1 VFPLDVTARRPLLKS
16 YSGQWRALSGGT
28 PVSPAAAFSYIQRAL
43 RQTAPFV
50 LGAMRVAAESYAPAE
65 LNRVGF
71 ALYADFRPAV
81 AGWGERGSVSC
92 LAILGARKKGVV
104 TAPMSGV
111 LDAPGLVK
119 VEDGDGDG
127 DGAEPEMKKP
137 KVESD
142 DEYDAAIDD
151 ISAADLAGIP

>member
-1 VFPLDVTARRPLLKS
+1 VFPLDLTARRPLLKS
-16 YSGQWRALSGGT
+16 HSGQWRALSGGT

-92 LAILGARKKGVV
+92 LAILGARKKGMV
-104 TAPMSGV
+104 TAPMSDV
-111 LDAPGLVK
+111 LDAPRLVK
-119 VEDGDGDG
+119 IEDG

-142 DEYDAAIDD
+142 DEYDVAMDD